1 MKPQRIEDVLK
12 THQTFSQN
20 MQRKMQQFSQRTGA
34 DIATREDKRRQLQQ
48 YEQQLQAANEAKTAA
63 IRRYD
68 SDIQRYQAAIT
79 RLKAEISAPTGKSS
93 QDFVRGED

>member
-1 MKPQRIEDVLK
+1 MKPQRVEDVLK
-12 THQTFSQN
+12 THQNFSQN
-20 MQRKMQQFSQRTGA
+20 MQQQMQQFSRRTSA
-34 DIATREDKRRQLQQ
+34 DVATPEDKRRQLQQ
-48 YEQQLQAANEAKTAA
+48 YEQQLQAANEAKAAA

-93 QDFVRGED
+93 QDFVQGED